1 MNVPSRYSAC
11 MAITASMVLSISAL
25 AHADLTLESSSS
37 KVTVV
42 STKVT
47 GDGST
52 SATEL
57 FRFNDLSGEVDD
69 KGNATVT
76 IALANI
82 ETGVDIRNERM
93 AEYLFETGEYPDAV
107 INALIP
113 PEMMEQGDHT
123 TELQATLDMHG
134 KSSELTIP
142 VAIDVRDNTVIVN
155 STEPVLFDTSTH
167 EFEGG
172 LAKLADLAKVFHI
185 PATVPVS
192 INLSF
197 AKAGN

>member
-1 MNVPSRYSAC
+1 MKMLTKYPAI
-11 MAITASMVLSISAL
+11 MALTAGTALSVSGL
-25 AHADLTLESSSS
+25 VQADLTLESSAS

-57 FRFNDLSGEVDD
+57 FRFNDLSGEVDV

-107 INALIP
+107 INATIP
-113 PEMMEQGDHT
+113 SEMMEQGDHT
-123 TELQATLDMHG
+123 TDLQATLDLHG
-134 KSSELTIP
+134 KTSELTIP
-142 VAIDVRDNTVIVN
+142 VAIDVRDNTVTVN

-167 EFEGG
+167 EFDGG

-197 AKAGN
+197 AKAGS